1 VTEFDFGAG
10 PVPAHRHANG
20 GGWVADSATVADSAY
35 VGPNARVYDKAR
47 VAGEARV
54 YGEAQ
59 VFGEA
64 WVYGE
69 AQVFGEA
76 RVFGEAQVYGE
87 ARVGAHIIGYP
98 LDGIPIVTDLDKR
111 IAEAV
116 ANGSLEMSDW
126 HTCATTHCRAG
137 WAITLAGEA
146 GAALEKQVGPWL
158 AGALIYVAST
168 GRTEVPNFFA
178 SNEEALVDIKARAM

>member
-1 VTEFDFGAG
+1 
-10 PVPAHRHANG
+10 
-20 GGWVADSATVADSAY
+20 
-35 VGPNARVYDKAR
+35 
-47 VAGEARV
+47 
-54 YGEAQ
+54 
-59 VFGEA
+59 
-64 WVYGE
+64 
-69 AQVFGEA
+69 
-76 RVFGEAQVYGE
+76 VFGEAQVYGE